1 MAELSQRA
9 RNILYHAVVEYV
21 STGEPVGSRTLSKK
35 AGLELSPASIR
46 NVLSDLEELGY
57 LVQPHTSAG
66 RVPTDRAFRLFI
78 DALMEVQEVS
88 VEDHARIRARFE
100 RFEPGQNVM
109 RLTGQILSD
118 LSGTAAVVMT
128 PRAETLTLKHL
139 RFIPTAPGEVLAV
152 LVMSNGGVQNRFFR
166 AQLTDVDL
174 TKIHNLLDDVIEG
187 RSLGDLRELFARRLA
202 TERVQHDDLRRT
214 AFELGEAAVHGAAES
229 PSDLVIEGQ
238 SKLFGKPEFS
248 DIDGMKQ
255 VVSALDAR
263 EHLVRLLDETMAAKG
278 VSVVVGSEAGE
289 LGGGQLSIIGA
300 TYIDNGRLAGTIG
313 IIGPTRMD
321 YPKMVP
327 LVTATAQA
335 MSAFMERERTSR
347 GELRDRDE
355 RQGIASVMSSSPLA
369 TSSREP
375 RVDPDVDD

>member
-35 AGLELSPASIR
+35 AGLDLSPASIR

-57 LVQPHTSAG
+57 LMQPHTSAG
-66 RVPTDRAFRLFI
+66 RVPTDKAFRLFI
-78 DALMEVQEVS
+78 DVLMEVRDLS
-88 VEDHARIRARFE
+88 AEDHERIRVRFE
-100 RFEPGQNVM
+100 RMEPGQNVM
-109 RLTGQILSD
+109 RATGQLLSE
-118 LSGTAAVVMT
+118 LTGTAAVVMT

-152 LVMSNGGVQNRFFR
+152 LVMSNGSVQNRFFR

-174 TKIHNLLDDVIEG
+174 SKIHNLLDDVIEG

-202 TERVQHDDLRRT
+202 TERVKHDDLRRT
-214 AFELGEAAVHGAAES
+214 AFELGEAAVNEAAES

-238 SKLFGKPEFS
+238 SKLFGKREFA
-248 DIDGMKQ
+248 DADGMKH

-263 EHLVRLLDETMAAKG
+263 EQLVRLLDETMAAKG
-278 VSVVVGSEAGE
+278 VSVVVGREAGE
-289 LGGGQLSIIGA
+289 LGGGQLSIVGA
-300 TYIDNGRLAGTIG
+300 SYIDHGRPAGTIG

-327 LVTATAQA
+327 LVTATARA
-335 MSAFMERERTSR
+335 MSAFIERTHRGEREERQLAHV
-347 GELRDRDE
+347 GPDRD
-355 RQGIASVMSSSPLA
+355 S
-369 TSSREP
+369 
-375 RVDPDVDD
+375 DD